1 MIRKKVYTFVRQEGL
16 NIWILFLP
24 ALSVLVTR
32 YKKNG
37 NKISTI
43 FVNTFKISIV
53 FMVHVLLLHV

>member
-53 FMVHVLLLHV
+53 FMVVLLLHV